1 MIMKAIERETF
12 NALGGKKAEIIAKM
26 NSLVENQ
33 VIRALYR
40 ASQAGVKITL
50 IVRGACAL
58 RPQLPG
64 VSDNITVK
72 SVVGRFLEH
81 HRVFYFY
88 DSGNEDVFIASADW
102 MKRNFF
108 KRVETCIPILNSRI
122 KRRVID
128 ESLKL
133 YIQDNVNSWQMDA
146 EGNYHKVAI
155 VGKRVAAQDFLMNKL
170 VRAVFKESLASKLT
184 EQVANLRAESEA
196 VLTQAVKRK
205 RTPRVVSDSTIKAES
220 KTTPIRRT
228 RVAKA
233 KE

>member
-1 MIMKAIERETF
+1 
-12 NALGGKKAEIIAKM
+12 
-26 NSLVENQ
+26 
-33 VIRALYR
+33 
-40 ASQAGVKITL
+40 
-50 IVRGACAL
+50 
-58 RPQLPG
+58 
-64 VSDNITVK
+64 
-72 SVVGRFLEH
+72 GRFLEH

-146 EGNYHKVAI
+146 DGNYHKVPI
-155 VGKRVAAQDFLMNKL
+155 VGKRVAAQEFLMSKL
-170 VRAVFKESLASKLT
+170 GRAVFKESLASKLT

-196 VLTQAVKRK
+196 VLTQSVKRK
-205 RTPRVVSDSTIKAES
+205 RTPQVASNSTNIAES
-220 KTTPIRRT
+220 TKAPVSRT
-228 RVAKA
+228 RVAKI

>member
-1 MIMKAIERETF
+1 
-12 NALGGKKAEIIAKM
+12 
-26 NSLVENQ
+26 
-33 VIRALYR
+33 
-40 ASQAGVKITL
+40 
-50 IVRGACAL
+50 
-58 RPQLPG
+58 
-64 VSDNITVK
+64 
-72 SVVGRFLEH
+72 
-81 HRVFYFY
+81 
-88 DSGNEDVFIASADW
+88 
-102 MKRNFF
+102 
-108 KRVETCIPILNSRI
+108 
-122 KRRVID
+122 
-128 ESLKL
+128 
-133 YIQDNVNSWQMDA
+133 MDA

>member
-1 MIMKAIERETF
+1 
-12 NALGGKKAEIIAKM
+12 M

-64 VSDNITVK
+64 ISDNITVK

-108 KRVETCIPILNSRI
+108 KRVETCIPILNTKI
-122 KRRVID
+122 KRRIID

-133 YIQDNVNSWQMDA
+133 YIQDNVNSWQMDTD
-146 EGNYHKVAI
+146 GNYHKVAI

-170 VRAVFKESLASKLT
+170 GGAVFKESLASKLT

-196 VLTQAVKRK
+196 VLTQVVKRK
-205 RTPRVVSDSTIKAES
+205 RTPRVVSDLTTEAES
-220 KTTPIRRT
+220 AKTPVRRT
-228 RVAKA
+228 RVVKFS
-233 KE
+233 EEV